1 MTVYE
6 IKGPTGK
13 KYYGT
18 TICNVSKRMREH
30 RHASKTFKYPLY
42 LDAVKCGWDAF
53 KVREIC
59 FGSKEDCWNI
69 ESALII
75 NSKEKNESYNNAT
88 YRASGRKFSK
98 EYCKM
103 LSKRMKAMPKEFF
116 SNNAKK
122 AWANNYEKMSKI
134 NANKLKE
141 LKKNPEFEK
150 NRINASNKAK
160 LDKMLEFDVFENK
173 ILIGTFKSKVDC
185 AKKLGLHER
194 SVYRYLDGERKHK
207 SLTFKY
213 KGGF

>member
-18 TICNVSKRMREH
+18 TICNVAKRMREH
-30 RHASKTFKYPLY
+30 RHASKNLKYPLY
-42 LDAVKCGWDAF
+42 LDAVKYGWDAF

-59 FGSKEDCWNI
+59 FGSNQDCWNI

-88 YRASGRKFSK
+88 YKASGRKFSK
-98 EYCKM
+98 EYCEAM
-103 LSKRMKAMPKEFF
+103 SKRMKAMPKEFY
-116 SNNAKK
+116 SNNSKKGWQNHRDRLAKR
-122 AWANNYEKMSKI
+122 
-134 NANKLKE
+134 NAENLNKLRQDPNFDKKRLEASKE
-141 LKKNPEFEK
+141 AILKSMP
-150 NRINASNKAK
+150 
-160 LDKMLEFDVFENK
+160 EFDVFKGEV
-173 ILIGTFKSKVDC
+173 LIGTFKSKQDC